1 MVEFDFLMES
11 VDLHGQKDGWAFGR
25 HHGENPHNQII
36 LVVSASMVVNPEL
49 MTVMSVIEM
58 VRAPQVVQ
66 VQPSSISPA

>member
-1 MVEFDFLMES
+1 VVEFDFLMES

-49 MTVMSVIEM
+49 MTVIEM
-58 VRAPQVVQ
+58 VRVPQVVQ